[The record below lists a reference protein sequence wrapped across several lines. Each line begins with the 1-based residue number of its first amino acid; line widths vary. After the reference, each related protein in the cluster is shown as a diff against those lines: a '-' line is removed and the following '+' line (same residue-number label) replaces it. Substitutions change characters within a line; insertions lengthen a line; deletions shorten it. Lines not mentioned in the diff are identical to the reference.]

1 MSRRIDVGFIPL
13 LDAAPLIVALEI
25 GFAAEEGLDL
35 ALHREMSWASL
46 RDRLIWGRYHAA
58 HMLAPVVVAQSA
70 GLGAGDEPFDALM
83 LLSVNGATIG
93 VTPPLAAAMGAPA
106 LDFQDAAAT
115 GRALLAAAGGRLRF
129 GVPFH
134 FSTHAELVSH
144 WLDRLGGR
152 GRVDLATI
160 PPPQM
165 AAAMAAGEVDAFCV
179 GEPWGGV
186 VAELGV
192 GELILAGS
200 SIWRFAPE
208 KALAMTRRRLE
219 AEPEPAA
226 ALMRAVWRAARWT
239 ADPANAGTLAEILA
253 RPAYLDVSPEIL
265 ERPLTGRLVVDARG
279 TERKAPGVIEF
290 FAGAASFPWRS
301 QALWLADAIARRT
314 GADRAGLRAA
324 ARSSFRTD
332 LFRDVLGPIG
342 ADLPGASE
350 KLEGAMPTRTAV
362 ASTLGRLQL
371 GPDSFFD
378 GAVFDPSAGD

>member
-1 MSRRIDVGFIPL
+1 MTRRAEVGFLPL
-13 LDAAPLIVALEI
+13 LDAAPLVVALEI

-83 LLSVNGATIG
+83 LLSINGETIG
-93 VTPPLAAAMGAPA
+93 VAPALASAMGAGA

-115 GRALLAAAGGRLRF
+115 GRALLAAAGERLRF

-134 FSTHAELVSH
+134 LSTHAELVGY
-144 WLDRLGGR
+144 WLDRLGG
-152 GRVDLATI
+152 GGVVELATI
-160 PPPQM
+160 PPARM
-165 AAAMAAGEVDAFCV
+165 ATAMAAGEVDAFCV
-179 GEPWGGV
+179 GEPWGS
-186 VAELGV
+186 VAAEGGV
-192 GELILAGS
+192 GKLILAGR

-208 KALAMTRRRLE
+208 KALAMTRRQVE
-219 AEPEPAA
+219 AEPGRAA
-226 ALMRAVWRAARWT
+226 ALMRAVWRAARWA
-239 ADPANAGTLAEILA
+239 ADPAHACTLAEILG
-253 RPAYLDVSPEIL
+253 RPAYLDVSPEVL
-265 ERPLTGRLVVDARG
+265 ERPLTGRLVVNARG
-279 TERKAPGVIEF
+279 AERAAPGCVEF
-290 FAGAASFPWRS
+290 FAGAANFPWRS
-301 QALWLADAIARRT
+301 QGLWLADAIARRT
-314 GADRAGLRAA
+314 GADRARLRAA

-350 KLEGAMPTRTAV
+350 KLEGTMATRTAV
-362 ASTLGRLQL
+362 GSSLGRLQM